1 MGPFSD
7 DVDGPNIVE
16 AHNLEDPLQ
25 ALSQDDCANCTL
37 KDEAG
42 SITVQHFKA
51 QSLSPTLFKWIMRL
65 MEKNMKRIYKRSQGG
80 WKERKKIK
88 EMTSKTS
95 RYLVAFKDSK
105 PVAFSHFQFDMDY
118 GREVLYCYEIQL
130 ETSVRR
136 LGLGKHIMKTLEAI
150 AGASKLPLVVLTV
163 FKHNP
168 DAIEF
173 FRNLG
178 YSIDETC
185 PEDDEEKDYVI
196 MSKQTSLQIL

>member
-1 MGPFSD
+1 
-7 DVDGPNIVE
+7 
-16 AHNLEDPLQ
+16 
-25 ALSQDDCANCTL
+25 
-37 KDEAG
+37 
-42 SITVQHFKA
+42 
-51 QSLSPTLFKWIMRL
+51 
-65 MEKNMKRIYKRSQGG
+65 MKRMQDNKRHSTFETCLLQVALFFCRYKRSQGG

-95 RYLVAFKDSK
+95 RFLVAFNDSK
-105 PVAFSHFQFDMDY
+105 PVAFTHFQFDMDY

-136 LGLGKHIMKTLEAI
+136 LGLGKHIMETLEAI

-178 YSIDETC
+178 YVIDETS
-185 PEDDEEKDYVI
+185 PEEDEEKDYII